1 MRGISGHLHHL
12 QLELRLLGLKDQ
24 LEGFKAQSIDVCA
37 IDAGEIAAEG
47 FGKGDKGVPGGG

>member
-1 MRGISGHLHHL
+1 MRGISGHLHHP
-12 QLELRLLGLKDQ
+12 QLVQRLFGLKDPP
-24 LEGFKAQSIDVCA
+24 EGFKAQSIDVCA